1 MDKHKKIKS
10 LIINNI
16 SDEAK
21 IIFKIFGDQVRLVGG
36 AVRNLLIAKP
46 VEDFDFA
53 TTLDCDTLIKKLKKY
68 HIKTITLAKKYGT
81 VIAVIN
87 NKNIEITHLRSDRD
101 FQGRACEVDLV
112 NDYYLDAQR
121 RDFTINAL
129 YLDSQGFVYDYFNS
143 LDDLKNQRVRFIG
156 DPWQRI
162 NEDFL
167 RILRFFRFS
176 SQFASDIDKDGL
188 KACLDNAV
196 NLNKLSSE
204 RIKKE
209 MFLIFNSLCNKQLLK
224 ILEIFNHSKILNEI
238 WGSSFDGK
246 ALEQYNSL
254 QKQGNLSDNFNLKL
268 AIIHL
273 NYSSQNEIYGFE
285 FIEKIDGSKQQ
296 KKYFYDFKISHDAF
310 KKEFNEL
317 FLDLEINSHKN
328 IFNITIINKI
338 KELITVYNYQNL
350 FDILIFFIVKK
361 NLDPKNLMVL
371 KFFFDSFKLPK
382 FILDGYDIKDLNL
395 SGKQISQALK
405 LAKKYWLE
413 KNFEITKSQLI
424 NYLKKI
430 KFQKN

>member
-53 TTLDCDTLIKKLKKY
+53 TVLDCDLVIENLKKH

-81 VIAVIN
+81 IIAVIN
-87 NKNIEITHLRSDRD
+87 NKNIEITRLRHDRD
-101 FQGRACEVDLV
+101 FQGRSCNVDFV
-112 NDYYLDAQR
+112 DDYYLDAQR

-129 YLDSQGFVYDYFNS
+129 YLDNEGFVYDYFNS
-143 LDDLKNQRVRFIG
+143 LDDLKNQQVKFIG

-176 SQFASDIDKDGL
+176 SQYAKDIDPQGL
-188 KACLDNAV
+188 KACLENAK
-196 NLNKLSSE
+196 NLSNLSSE
-204 RIKKE
+204 RVKKE
-209 MFLIFNSLCNKQLLK
+209 MFLILDSFCSQQLLK
-224 ILEIFNHSKILNEI
+224 ILEIFNQSQILNEI
-238 WGSSFDGK
+238 WAYPFDNI
-246 ALEQYNSL
+246 ALKNYS
-254 QKQGNLSDNFNLKL
+254 NLKNHFNLPANFNLKL
-268 AIIHL
+268 AIIFL
-273 NYSSQNEIYGFE
+273 NYSSQNEVYGFE
-285 FIEKIDGSKQQ
+285 FVEKIDASKQQ
-296 KKYFYDFKISHDAF
+296 KKYFYEFKITHDAIR
-310 KKEFNEL
+310 KELHEVFFDIENK
-317 FLDLEINSHKN
+317 SQQV
-328 IFNITIINKI
+328 IFDITIINKI

-350 FDILIFFIVKK
+350 FDILIFLIIKK
-361 NLDPKNLMVL
+361 NLNPKNLMIV
-371 KFFFDSFKLPK
+371 KNFFDELKLPK
-382 FILDGYDIKDLNL
+382 FILSGHDIEVLNL
-395 SGKQISQALK
+395 SGKQISQALI

-413 KNFEITKSQLI
+413 NNFEITKSQLI

-430 KFQKN
+430 KF